1 MEATVP
7 VQCTYCT
14 VYSKAHFGQV
24 NSISLHAIL
33 EISFTADTDMVCGSA
48 HFSLTDHISSLVAKV
63 ILCFQLYDL
72 LTRTVKN
79 VAISEQSFSA
89 QLTSMNR
96 PLLSSLNLNNKK
108 RDFVFENSNISIY
121 IKTGVRFFL
130 VQNITVTCQKIYKKL
145 LSSYRHGLTKF

>member
-1 MEATVP
+1 MKTASNQKKQYISQTLKKQYKVKLQSLRAWPLNPCSMEATVP

-63 ILCFQLYDL
+63 ILCF
-72 LTRTVKN
+72 
-79 VAISEQSFSA
+79 
-89 QLTSMNR
+89 
-96 PLLSSLNLNNKK
+96 
-108 RDFVFENSNISIY
+108 
-121 IKTGVRFFL
+121 
-130 VQNITVTCQKIYKKL
+130 
-145 LSSYRHGLTKF
+145 